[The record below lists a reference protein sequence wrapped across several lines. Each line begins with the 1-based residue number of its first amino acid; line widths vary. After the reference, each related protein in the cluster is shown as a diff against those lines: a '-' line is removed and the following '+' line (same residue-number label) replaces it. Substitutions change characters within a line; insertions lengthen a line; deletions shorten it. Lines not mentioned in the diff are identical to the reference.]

1 MELEM
6 DNYRSKEQ
14 RAISDAVMHFMN
26 TANPNKIYKVA
37 AKEKKEITD
46 KILLSEIEGKKRQLY
61 NWTGLGILGG
71 TFAARDTFKQKSW
84 YIPGEP
90 LGKALLRAAAHMD
103 TSMLIGG
110 SIGFGSAL
118 LANAIGTH
126 LGHRAKPRT
135 KEEQA
140 EYENGGYE
148 DNYWIAGLGAYNLA
162 RRKNKNL

>member
-6 DNYRSKEQ
+6 DNYRSKNTK
-14 RAISDAVMHFMN
+14 AVSDAVMHFMN
-26 TANPNKIYKVA
+26 TAKLDKMYKVA

-46 KILLSEIEGKKRQLY
+46 KILSSEIEGKKRTLY
-61 NWTGLGILGG
+61 NLTNLGILGG
-71 TFAARDTFKQKSW
+71 SLTAMPIIRKTIQSN
-84 YIPGEP
+84 PGES
-90 LGKALLRAAAHMD
+90 LGKALLRSAAISG
-103 TSMLIGG
+103 TSILIGG

-126 LGHRAKPRT
+126 LGRRAKPRT

-140 EYENGGYE
+140 EYENGDYE
-148 DNYWIAGLGAYNLA
+148 DNYQVAGLGAYNLA